1 MVVLGVVI
9 MAIFMFWGAEKLEG
23 IFGDKSASWRRRRRG
38 RLAGGRGRVDGR
50 GRGSAAGGSTDHG
63 RQVAAHRRDARRNW
77 PTVPCRLRPR
87 SCWSTSTT
95 TRSSSR

>member
-1 MVVLGVVI
+1 ML
-9 MAIFMFWGAEKLEG
+9 MAAAVGLLLVGQPTTADKWQRIAET
-23 IFGDKSASWRRRRRG
+23 R
-38 RLAGGRGRVDGR
+38 
-50 GRGSAAGGSTDHG
+50 
-63 RQVAAHRRDARRNW
+63 RRNW